1 MKRSENT
8 MWQCSWYHTTWRTW
22 FSIMVIIIFLSCR
35 TTKHVPVLTFEQ
47 KVTEAID
54 TSSVLSSCFTGLVIY
69 DLEENKMIYSR
80 NASKYFVPA
89 STVKLFT
96 LYACLKTL
104 GDSIPALRYIEND
117 TSLTFWGTGDPT
129 LIHPFFPDSKV
140 IPFLKSKAENKKL
153 FYSDVHSEIYHYG
166 PGWMWDDYN
175 DYYQPE
181 LAPLPIFGNVLRIK
195 KDSTGSKISPELV
208 IEKMGKKYGLKSVKR
223 MVENNFF
230 EFPDGLDTMVAYDQ
244 EVPYKDA
251 ANVNIKLL
259 ENILN
264 TRIGRIYTALPDTA
278 LTIYSLPLDTV
289 CRRMMQISDN
299 MLAEHLLLVS
309 GSALNDSIS
318 TIKSIEN
325 ITSRF
330 LSDLPQKPVWVDGSG
345 LSRYNLFTPQTI
357 AFLLIKMYREEP
369 EDKLFS
375 LMATGGGKGT
385 LRMLFNNE
393 PKPYIF
399 GKSGSMAG
407 VYNLSGYMITAS
419 GKKWVFSFMNNNF
432 DHPVSKVRTE
442 VASILAKIRELR

>member
-1 MKRSENT
+1 
-8 MWQCSWYHTTWRTW
+8 MWQCSWYHTTWRSW
-22 FSIMVIIIFLSCR
+22 LSILVIIIFISCH
-35 TTKHVPVLTFEQ
+35 TTRQVPVLTFEQ

-54 TSSVLSSCFTGLVIY
+54 TSSVLSTCYTGLVIF

-80 NASKYFVPA
+80 NASRYFVPA
-89 STVKLFT
+89 SNVKLFT

-129 LIHPFFPDSKV
+129 LIHSFFPDSKV

-153 FYSDVHSEIYHYG
+153 FYSDTHSDIYHYG

-181 LAPLPIFGNVLRIK
+181 LAPFPIFGNVLRIK

-264 TRIGRIYTALPDTA
+264 TRIGRVYTALPDTA

-289 CRRMMQISDN
+289 YRRMMQISDN

-345 LSRYNLFTPQTI
+345 LSRYNLITPQTI
-357 AFLLIKMYREEP
+357 AQLLIKMYHEVP

-407 VYNLSGYMITAS
+407 VYNLSGFMITAS